1 MEQIQVLLQVQN
13 FKESKMT
20 NRLARNTRVKELK
33 EMLASET
40 DPDKIEILE
49 FDLMEAMG
57 RKTTKPV
64 KRRNGSPKTGEVAG
78 NLNKSE
84 RDLIESLGPMKGN
97 LSIEELLALARAGM
111 KGNLNTEEL
120 KTLKK
125 STPKK
130 RVRRNMGSPKTGE
143 VAKSPRARGGG
154 AAIAGMNF
162 KGVF

>member
-13 FKESKMT
+13 SKERKMT
-20 NRLARNTRVKELK
+20 KNTRVKELK
-33 EMLASET
+33 EMLANET

-64 KRRNGSPKTGEVAG
+64 KRS
-78 NLNKSE
+78 
-84 RDLIESLGPMKGN
+84 
-97 LSIEELLALARAGM
+97 
-111 KGNLNTEEL
+111 
-120 KTLKK
+120 
-125 STPKK
+125 
-130 RVRRNMGSPKTGE
+130 MGSPKTGE

>member
-1 MEQIQVLLQVQN
+1 
-13 FKESKMT
+13 MT
-20 NRLARNTRVKELK
+20 NRLTKNTRVKELK

-64 KRRNGSPKTGEVAG
+64 KRRNGSP
-78 NLNKSE
+78 
-84 RDLIESLGPMKGN
+84 R
-97 LSIEELLALARAGM
+97 
-111 KGNLNTEEL
+111 
-120 KTLKK
+120 
-125 STPKK
+125 
-130 RVRRNMGSPKTGE
+130 TGE
-143 VAKSPRARGGG
+143 VAKGSKSRGGG

>member
-1 MEQIQVLLQVQN
+1 MT
-13 FKESKMT
+13 SK
-20 NRLARNTRVKELK
+20 NTRVRDIKEKLRD
-33 EMLASET
+33 ET
-40 DPDKIEILE
+40 DPDIIEILE
-49 FDLMEAMG
+49 FDLAEAMG
-57 RKTTKPV
+57 KKDSKTPV
-64 KRRNGSPKTGEVAG
+64 ERSNGSPKTGEVAG

-130 RVRRNMGSPKTGE
+130 RVRRNMG
-143 VAKSPRARGGG
+143 
-154 AAIAGMNF
+154 
-162 KGVF
+162 

>member
-1 MEQIQVLLQVQN
+1 M
-13 FKESKMT
+13 
-20 NRLARNTRVKELK
+20 TRVKDIK
-33 EMLASET
+33 EKLRDET
-40 DPDKIEILE
+40 DPDIIAILE
-49 FDLMEAMG
+49 FDLAEAMG
-57 RKTTKPV
+57 KKDAKAPV

>member
-20 NRLARNTRVKELK
+20 KNTRVKELK
-33 EMLASET
+33 EMLANET

-64 KRRNGSPKTGEVAG
+64 KRSKGSPE
-78 NLNKSE
+78 
-84 RDLIESLGPMKGN
+84 
-97 LSIEELLALARAGM
+97 
-111 KGNLNTEEL
+111 
-120 KTLKK
+120 
-125 STPKK
+125 
-130 RVRRNMGSPKTGE
+130 TGE

>member
-1 MEQIQVLLQVQN
+1 MA
-13 FKESKMT
+13 K
-20 NRLARNTRVKELK
+20 NTRVKELK

-64 KRRNGSPKTGEVAG
+64 KRRNGSP
-78 NLNKSE
+78 
-84 RDLIESLGPMKGN
+84 R
-97 LSIEELLALARAGM
+97 
-111 KGNLNTEEL
+111 
-120 KTLKK
+120 
-125 STPKK
+125 
-130 RVRRNMGSPKTGE
+130 TGE
-143 VAKSPRARGGG
+143 VAKGSKSRGGG

>member
-1 MEQIQVLLQVQN
+1 MT
-13 FKESKMT
+13 SK
-20 NRLARNTRVKELK
+20 NTRVKELK

-78 NLNKSE
+78 NLNKTE
-84 RDLIESLGPMKGN
+84 RDLIESLGPVKGN
-97 LSIEELLALARAGM
+97 LSIEELLALARASM
-111 KGNLNTEEL
+111 KGNLNKEEL
-120 KTLKK
+120 KTLNK
-125 STPKK
+125 SAPKK
-130 RVRRNMGSPKTGE
+130 RVRRSMGSPRTGE

>member
-1 MEQIQVLLQVQN
+1 
-13 FKESKMT
+13 MT
-20 NRLARNTRVKELK
+20 NRLTKNTRVKELK

-64 KRRNGSPKTGEVAG
+64 KRS
-78 NLNKSE
+78 
-84 RDLIESLGPMKGN
+84 
-97 LSIEELLALARAGM
+97 
-111 KGNLNTEEL
+111 
-120 KTLKK
+120 
-125 STPKK
+125 
-130 RVRRNMGSPKTGE
+130 MGSPRTGE
-143 VAKSPRARGGG
+143 VAKGSKSRGGG

>member
-13 FKESKMT
+13 SKESKMT
-20 NRLARNTRVKELK
+20 KNTRVKELK
-33 EMLASET
+33 EMLANET

-64 KRRNGSPKTGEVAG
+64 KRS
-78 NLNKSE
+78 
-84 RDLIESLGPMKGN
+84 
-97 LSIEELLALARAGM
+97 
-111 KGNLNTEEL
+111 
-120 KTLKK
+120 
-125 STPKK
+125 
-130 RVRRNMGSPKTGE
+130 MGSPKTGE